1 MKPMNRLFC
10 ALLAAVLLIG
20 ACSAFAETAPAVF
33 LPESMLRLKL
43 PEKTSSFSEDIF
55 RTGMEGAK
63 SSVVYTPGKM
73 TKVAATYP
81 RGNYIRQIIAYYR
94 NDAER
99 TLSQY
104 KIVYQVSDTEKYT
117 ITYAASTNTLGE
129 LHYNGKI
136 IYHDKET
143 YTVGDKEYHLTE
155 EYASQTLV
163 TDGVI
168 YDKTK
173 DKYYYNASLYLHH
186 YTQDE
191 ILEGTY
197 TNGDV
202 TLKNGTG
209 KYFGKNVWFLW
220 DKDTGKV
227 TRWRKGG
234 TKPLTAFPS
243 PRADEWFFE

>member
-1 MKPMNRLFC
+1 
-10 ALLAAVLLIG
+10 
-20 ACSAFAETAPAVF
+20 
-33 LPESMLRLKL
+33 ML
-43 PEKTSSFSEDIF
+43 TFF
-55 RTGMEGAK
+55 
-63 SSVVYTPGKM
+63 
-73 TKVAATYP
+73 
-81 RGNYIRQIIAYYR
+81 
-94 NDAER
+94 
-99 TLSQY
+99 
-104 KIVYQVSDTEKYT
+104 SDTDCD
-117 ITYAASTNTLGE
+117 ITP
-129 LHYNGKI
+129 
-136 IYHDKET
+136 KECAEYGIKLISMP

-163 TDGVI
+163 KDGVI